1 MKKGFTLIEL
11 LGVIVILGVLSVLIV
26 PVVNDMLLE
35 SREKLAKSQEE
46 AILKAAKNW
55 GHANMFML
63 PDCDGAA
70 NCDDTITITLGQ
82 VMNDGFLDNQLIK
95 DVNKNKIYSEAT
107 EIVIGK
113 KNNQNT
119 YVLAENPYADDI
131 EMPEGGPTIVFNGSS
146 TITEEANRDGS
157 ALFLDPGVTV
167 KNAAGQNIGYK
178 IEVVRTSKQGN
189 KVNEKLLST
198 DKSAGASNYSLGFN
212 TKLVANYKIT
222 YTATADGKTT
232 KNVRN
237 VQIKDTTAPTISF
250 VNNIEVASY
259 YGCPYSTDT
268 GLKGAITYLGSD
280 LSSDNI
286 NNARSEALRQ
296 ISKVVVFDNSCGP
309 KNDYTVKI
317 TSSVET
323 ETKGNHCYGV
333 PGSYTVTYEIT
344 DKYGN
349 KNKKVRNVRI
359 IND

>member
-26 PVVNDMLLE
+26 PVVNNIMLE
-35 SREKLAKSQEE
+35 SREKLADSQGQ

-70 NCDDTITITLGQ
+70 SCDDDTITITLGQ
-82 VMNDGFLDNQLIK
+82 IMNDGFLDNQLIK

-119 YVLAENPYADDI
+119 YTFGDNPYADDI
-131 EMPEGGPTIVFNGSS
+131 EMPEGGPTIVLTGSS

-157 ALFLDPGVTV
+157 DNFLDPGVTV

-178 IEVVRTSKQGN
+178 LDVVRTSEKGA
-189 KVNEKLLST
+189 KVNKTILAQT

-212 TKLVANYKIT
+212 TQLVANYKIT
-222 YTATADGKTT
+222 YTATSDGKTA
-232 KNVRN
+232 KMVRN
-237 VQIKDTTAPTISF
+237 VQVKDTTPPTISF
-250 VNNIEVASY
+250 VNNIEVAKSY
-259 YGCPYSTDT
+259 AGQYSTFNT
-268 GLKGAITYLGSD
+268 LKGNMVYLPSNISSNDVNSQRSTY
-280 LSSDNI
+280 
-286 NNARSEALRQ
+286 LRQ

-309 KNDYTVKI
+309 GEYKNLKI
-317 TSSVET
+317 TSSVE
-323 ETKGNHCYGV
+323 
-333 PGSYTVTYEIT
+333 PDLGSYTITYEIA

-359 IND
+359 VND

>member
-26 PVVNDMLLE
+26 PVVNNIMLE

-70 NCDDTITITLGQ
+70 TCSDTITITLGQ

-107 EIVIGK
+107 EIVVGK

-131 EMPEGGPTIVFNGSS
+131 ETPEGGPTIVFNGSS

-157 ALFLDPGVTV
+157 ALFLEPGVTV

-178 IEVVRTSKQGN
+178 VEVVRTSEKGA
-189 KVNEKLLST
+189 KVNKNILST
-198 DKSAGASNYSLGFN
+198 NKDAGASNYDFGFN

-222 YTATADGKTT
+222 YTATADGKTA

-250 VNNIEVASY
+250 VNNIEVAKSY
-259 YGCPYSTDT
+259 ANQYISDT
-268 GLKGAITYLGSD
+268 TLKGNIAYLASNISSNEVNSQRSTY
-280 LSSDNI
+280 
-286 NNARSEALRQ
+286 LRQ

-309 KNDYTVKI
+309 GEYKNLKI
-317 TSSVET
+317 TSSVEK
-323 ETKGNHCYGV
+323 EL
-333 PGSYTVTYEIT
+333 GSYTVTYEIS
-344 DKYGN
+344 DIYGN

-359 IND
+359 VND